1 MVGDVLV
8 RMGVRAIPFVV
19 AFVVA
24 GFVLRSLGTLAGPLD
39 AGLSDPGISVFGTI
53 HPEIYRLRTPLGAGL
68 PAGSVRVASLDPQ
81 VGTDAVTDARTTGCA
96 TVSYEYDGPAS
107 FDKRFAPDAAD
118 CQASFEERFQS
129 GVAKLASGMRSL
141 SRRDAKSAASL
152 TDQPA
157 GAHAAHTASNAHV
170 RPGQTSK
177 QPVALPEDDGHT
189 AIYDIAARMVYLPGG
204 RKLEAHSGLGD
215 MMDDPRHAHVR
226 MHGVT
231 PPNVYNLT
239 LREAPFHGLRAIRL
253 NPVDHDR
260 MHGRAGIL
268 AHPYMLGS
276 NGQSNGCVSL
286 RDYQTFLDYFDDG
299 KISRLNVVERLDGTP
314 GKLAAGTL
322 PRAARTMLLAM
333 APDRNRQVAA
343 VAR

>member
-81 VGTDAVTDARTTGCA
+81 VGTDAVTDARTPGCGTA
-96 TVSYEYDGPAS
+96 SYEYDGPAS
-107 FDKRFAPDAAD
+107 FDKRFAPGDEN
-118 CQASFEERFQS
+118 CQASFDERFQS

-141 SRRDAKSAASL
+141 SRRDAKNVASL

-157 GAHAAHTASNAHV
+157 RARAASTAHV

-177 QPVALPEDDGHT
+177 QSAALPDDDGHT
-189 AIYDIAARMVYLPGG
+189 AIYDITARMVYLPGG
-204 RKLEAHSGLGD
+204 QKLEAHSGLGE
-215 MMDDPRHAHVR
+215 MMDNPRHAHVR

-239 LREAPFHGLRAIRL
+239 LREAGFHGIRAIRL
-253 NPVDHDR
+253 NPVDSDR

-299 KISRLNVVERLDGTP
+299 KITRLVVVERLNGPP

-322 PRAARTMLLAM
+322 PPAARNMLLAM

-343 VAR
+343 IAH